1 MFITF
6 FYFLGN
12 ISKGDVLTVM
22 PFGNMV
28 DAFTIKGKYL
38 RLVLEHSVENY
49 DPIDRPGAFLQVSG
63 EYHIICISH

>member
-1 MFITF
+1 
-6 FYFLGN
+6 
-12 ISKGDVLTVM
+12 M

-63 EYHIICISH
+63 E